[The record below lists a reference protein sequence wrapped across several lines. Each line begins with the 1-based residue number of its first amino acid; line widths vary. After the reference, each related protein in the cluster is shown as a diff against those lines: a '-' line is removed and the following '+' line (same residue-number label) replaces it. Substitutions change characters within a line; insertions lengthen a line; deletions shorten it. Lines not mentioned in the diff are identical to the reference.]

1 MLDSKLQNIVSKL
14 DNLSKQRSSDQATKS
29 KGTEVKRWKY
39 IQIKKGLDESIEK
52 LTSWQKMFDS
62 SWFLILKISSPLIDQ
77 ELNRDRL
84 TIFLFTNAY
93 NIRDALKEQPL

>member
-52 LTSWQKMFDS
+52 LTS
-62 SWFLILKISSPLIDQ
+62 
-77 ELNRDRL
+77 
-84 TIFLFTNAY
+84 
-93 NIRDALKEQPL
+93 